1 MKLRL
6 YKLTDKYMEK
16 PGFNSEPPIERPD
29 QGDSSVVEYDGEL
42 LDPLEAGHREADK
55 LAKKKKTVAPPI
67 PANLEL
73 LDLVDDSMFEGDD
86 SIVEYNG
93 ELLDP
98 LEAGHREADEI
109 EALRAKM
116 QAARNSKQAR
126 GRKR

>member
-1 MKLRL
+1 MKQ
-6 YKLTDKYMEK
+6 

-29 QGDSSVVEYDGEL
+29 QGDSSIIEDEDSGEL
-42 LDPLEAGHREADK
+42 LDPLEVGHREADK
-55 LAKKKKTVAPPI
+55 LAKKKKTAAPPI

-98 LEAGHREADEI
+98 LEAGHREADEVNR
-109 EALRAKM
+109 E
-116 QAARNSKQAR
+116 AARQKRLQAERNVKR
-126 GRKR
+126 GGRRR